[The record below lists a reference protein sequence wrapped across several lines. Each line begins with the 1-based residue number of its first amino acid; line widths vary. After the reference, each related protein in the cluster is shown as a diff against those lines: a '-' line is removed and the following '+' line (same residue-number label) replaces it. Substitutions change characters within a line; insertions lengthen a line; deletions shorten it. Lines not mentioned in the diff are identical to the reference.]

1 MLHHLLLVYLLAG
14 APAIAVPAQSA
25 EPRLAFPPAASD
37 ITVVSDV
44 EYATDGSTRLAMDVY
59 KPKTAAGARGPGL
72 IFFNRATGADRSGR
86 FYAAWAR
93 AAASKGIAAIL
104 PDLRQGSE
112 AADFA
117 RLVSYLTAH
126 GSDHGIDALAVY
138 AGSGNVYNAFP
149 AVEDPTQTAIKAAVM
164 YYGSAPITEFRLD
177 LPVLYV
183 RAGLDRPPV
192 NEAIAS
198 LTALAVSQ
206 NAPVTLL
213 NYAGGHH
220 AFELVDDSD
229 ATRQVIE
236 QTLEFVTRVTSPP
249 YQSALHASLGEARAA
264 GFVQTRR
271 FREAAAEY
279 ASMVAARPDDA
290 RLRLAYGE
298 ALLGDTQY
306 AAACAEFD
314 RLRDKGLGYRDLGL
328 PAARACLGKGDPQ
341 AAVAWL
347 RTIPPQFLPSS
358 VQQDPSFAALKDRE
372 DFKALFTRR

>member
-1 MLHHLLLVYLLAG
+1 MVHHLLVVYLLASGPVQG
-14 APAIAVPAQSA
+14 ASQ
-25 EPRLAFPPAASD
+25 EPLLAFPAPAAD
-37 ITVVSDV
+37 IAVTMDV
-44 EYATDGSTRLAMDVY
+44 EYARAGTTRLAMDVY
-59 KPKTAAGARGPGL
+59 KPKAASGARTPAL
-72 IFFNRATGADRSGR
+72 IFFNRATGAERSER

-93 AAASKGIAAIL
+93 AAASKGIIAIL

-112 AADFA
+112 AADFGL
-117 RLVSYLTAH
+117 LVSHLTAH
-126 GSDHGIDALAVY
+126 AAEHGIDALAVY

-149 AVEDPTQTAIKAAVM
+149 AVEDPKLTAIKAAVM

-192 NEAIAS
+192 NESIAS

-220 AFELVDDSD
+220 AFEIVDDSD
-229 ATRQVIE
+229 ATRQVID
-236 QTLEFVTRVTSPP
+236 QTLDFVKRATSSS
-249 YQSALHASLGEARAA
+249 YQSALQASLGEARAA

-271 FREAAAEY
+271 FKEAAAEY
-279 ASMVAARPDDA
+279 ASMVAARPDEA

-298 ALLGDTQY
+298 ALLGDSQF

-314 RLRDKGLGYRDLGL
+314 KLRDKRLGYRDLGL
-328 PAARACLGKGDPQ
+328 PAARACLGKGDPES
-341 AAVAWL
+341 AVAWL
-347 RTIPPQFLPSS
+347 RSIPPQFLPSS

-372 DFKALFTRR
+372 DFKALFKR

>member
-1 MLHHLLLVYLLAG
+1 
-14 APAIAVPAQSA
+14 
-25 EPRLAFPPAASD
+25 
-37 ITVVSDV
+37 
-44 EYATDGSTRLAMDVY
+44 MDVY
-59 KPKTAAGARGPGL
+59 KPKRPGGARGPGL

-93 AAASKGIAAIL
+93 AAASKGIVAIL

-117 RLVSYLTAH
+117 RLVSHLTAH

-149 AVEDPTQTAIKAAVM
+149 AVEDPKQTAIKAAVM

-220 AFELVDDSD
+220 AFELVDDTD

-236 QTLEFVTRVTSPP
+236 QTLEFVTRVTSSP

-347 RTIPPQFLPSS
+347 RTIPPQFLPSW
-358 VQQDPSFAALKDRE
+358 VQQDPSFVALKDRE